1 MSVTLDHIL
10 WAAPDLDA
18 GAALMESLVGV
29 QPARGGSHP
38 GLGTRN
44 SLLSLGD
51 TYLEILAPDPAQS
64 LDGNRGGAIAARPA
78 AGLYM
83 FAVQTTDLGAYA
95 AAAARAG
102 VPTIGPFEMSRTR
115 LDGVRLDWAC
125 LYMDHPVFGEMV
137 PFGID
142 WKNSPHPA
150 ATTPKGCRLVELV
163 ALHPRAPE
171 LAEIY
176 RSMGID
182 VEVRIAAA
190 PGFLVT
196 LETPRGAVVLTA

>member
-1 MSVTLDHIL
+1 MSVTLDHVL

-18 GAALMESLVGV
+18 GAALMEQLVGV
-29 QPARGGSHP
+29 TPARGGSHP

-51 TYLEILAPDPAQS
+51 TYLEILSPDPAQA
-64 LDGNRGGAIAARPA
+64 LEGTRGGAIAARRGP
-78 AGLYM
+78 GLYM
-83 FAVQTTDLGAYA
+83 FAMQTTDLAAYA

-102 VPTIGPFEMSRTR
+102 VPTKGPIEMSRTR
-115 LDGVRLDWAC
+115 LDGVRLEWAC
-125 LYMDHPVFGEMV
+125 LYMDHPLFGEMV

-142 WKNSPHPA
+142 WKNSPHPS

-176 RSMGID
+176 RTMGIA
-182 VEVRIAAA
+182 VEARIAAE
-190 PGFLVT
+190 PGFLAT
-196 LETPRGAVVLTA
+196 LETPRGTVVLTS

>member
-18 GAALMESLVGV
+18 GAALMEQLVGV
-29 QPARGGSHP
+29 VPARGGSHP

-51 TYLEILAPDPAQS
+51 TYLEILSPDPAQT
-64 LDGNRGGAIAARPA
+64 LEGTRGGTIAARRGP
-78 AGLYM
+78 GLYM
-83 FAVQTTDLGAYA
+83 FAMQTTDLSAYA
-95 AAAARAG
+95 AAAAQAG
-102 VPTIGPFEMSRTR
+102 VPTKGPIEMSRTR

-142 WKNSPHPA
+142 WKNSPHPS

-171 LAEIY
+171 LSEIY
-176 RSMGID
+176 RTMGIA
-182 VEVRIAAA
+182 VEVRIAAE
-190 PGFLVT
+190 PGFLAT
-196 LETPRGAVVLTA
+196 LETPRGTVVLTA